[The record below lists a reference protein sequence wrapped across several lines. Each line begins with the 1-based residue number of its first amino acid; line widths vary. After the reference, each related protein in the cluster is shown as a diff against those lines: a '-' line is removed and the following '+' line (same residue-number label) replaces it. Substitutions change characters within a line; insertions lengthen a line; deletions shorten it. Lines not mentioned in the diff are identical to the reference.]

1 MIMSACT
8 TPAGSGDRRIGEA
21 DLVGQGVQPPPLN
34 WLAPQRDQF
43 RSGGARLRGEATA
56 KQPAPAGVRGLG
68 GEAPAPSEARL
79 PPSDSR
85 KARVRREAAQVRAS
99 SPEPKAKPTGARSE
113 PGGAASDGGSRAPR
127 GAPRA
132 CQRQALEAEG
142 REGAVREAGVA
153 SSHASTGA
161 AALAASPKG
170 CPGRCLAVGASLRL
184 SVTDRAAHWIGR
196 QASALSYRRQSER
209 QRNNHGRQSA

>member
-1 MIMSACT
+1 MIDSVNT
-8 TPAGSGDRRIGEA
+8 IPAGSGDHRIGNA
-21 DLVGQGVQPPPLN
+21 DSVGQGVQPQPPIR
-34 WLAPQRDQF
+34 LAPKRE
-43 RSGGARLRGEATA
+43 RIGSGGARTRGAATA
-56 KQPAPAGVRGLG
+56 EQPAPAGDSVLG

-79 PPSDSR
+79 PPADSR
-85 KARVRREAAQVRAS
+85 NARVPRNAGQVRAS
-99 SPEPKAKPTGARSE
+99 SPEPKAKTAGARSE
-113 PGGAASDGGSRAPR
+113 PGGAASAGGSRAPR

-142 REGAVREAGVA
+142 REGAVREAGGA
-153 SSHASTGA
+153 SSHASTGE

-184 SVTDRAAHWIGR
+184 SGTDRAAHWID
-196 QASALSYRRQSER
+196 QPASALSYRRQSER